1 MILAETGVSVFS
13 SLFENFWVVLL
24 LKTVA
29 VMGFFLVVPLGVGY
43 VEHKGLAHMQARLG
57 PMEAGAFHG
66 WAQLVADGVKF
77 IQKEDVIPAAADRH
91 VFSLAPAVAMIPYIA
106 ILVVLPISDSWF
118 AENLDVGIFF
128 VLAMSSVSVIGVMMA
143 GWSSANKFSLI
154 GALRAAAQLIAYELP
169 LVIAAAAVVMQAGTL
184 SMIGIVEA
192 QHSLWFIIPQLPG
205 FLIFM
210 MAAFAE
216 LQRPPFD
223 MPIADS
229 EIIFGAYTEYTGLK
243 FAFFLLAEYG
253 GIVAF
258 SGIAS
263 RAVPGRLP
271 AAAGHPDPGPVDDDG
286 QDRRARLLLHLAPG
300 HVSAAAR
307 GPAPAVLLAGVDPA
321 VVGPDHGRGRG
332 EGGVL
337 DGRADA
343 EASGT
348 GLGLAKGL
356 SVTLKTMLQPAVT
369 QQYPRVKPDLP
380 PRTRGVIALKEANC
394 TVCYKCSRECPDW
407 CIYIDAHKETHD
419 PAGGG
424 RARSQKV
431 LDRFAIDYALC
442 MYCGICVEVCP
453 FDALFWSPEFEYGEY
468 DIDLMTHE
476 KERLEEWTYTVLP
489 PPALEDGAVPT
500 EEQAS

>member
-13 SLFENFWVVLL
+13 SLFQNFWVVLL
-24 LKTVA
+24 LKTIA

-57 PMEAGAFHG
+57 PMEAGRFHG

-192 QHSLWFIIPQLPG
+192 QQDLWFIVPQLPG

-210 MAAFAE
+210 IAAFAE

-258 SGIAS
+258 SGIA
-263 RAVPGRLP
+263 AVLYLGGYQPLPGIP
-271 AAAGHPDPGPVDDDG
+271 IPGPLMMMG
-286 QDRRARLLLHLAPG
+286 KIGALAFFFIWLRATYPRLREDQLQRF
-300 HVSAAAR
+300 SW
-307 GPAPAVLLAGVDPA
+307 
-321 VVGPDHGRGRG
+321 
-332 EGGVL
+332 
-337 DGRADA
+337 
-343 EASGT
+343 
-348 GLGLAKGL
+348 LGLIPLSLALIMGVAVAK
-356 SVTLKTMLQPAVT
+356 VA
-369 QQYPRVKPDLP
+369 
-380 PRTRGVIALKEANC
+380 
-394 TVCYKCSRECPDW
+394 
-407 CIYIDAHKETHD
+407 
-419 PAGGG
+419 
-424 RARSQKV
+424 
-431 LDRFAIDYALC
+431 F
-442 MYCGICVEVCP
+442 
-453 FDALFWSPEFEYGEY
+453 
-468 DIDLMTHE
+468 
-476 KERLEEWTYTVLP
+476 
-489 PPALEDGAVPT
+489 
-500 EEQAS
+500 

>member
-1 MILAETGVSVFS
+1 M
-13 SLFENFWVVLL
+13 
-24 LKTVA
+24 
-29 VMGFFLVVPLGVGY
+29 
-43 VEHKGLAHMQARLG
+43 
-57 PMEAGAFHG
+57 
-66 WAQLVADGVKF
+66 KF
-77 IQKEDVIPAAADRH
+77 IQKEDVIPAAADRN

-169 LVIAAAAVVMQAGTL
+169 LVIAAAAIVMQAGTL

-192 QHSLWFIIPQLPG
+192 QQDLWFIIPQFPG

-210 MAAFAE
+210 IAAFAE

-258 SGIAS
+258 SGIA
-263 RAVPGRLP
+263 AVLYLGRVP
-271 AAAGHPDPGPVDDDG
+271 AAPGHPDPRAADDDG
-286 QDRRARLLLHLAPG
+286 QDRRARLLLHLAPRD
-300 HVSAAAR
+300 VPAAAR
-307 GPAPAVLLAGVDPA
+307 GPAPALLLARVDPPVPGA
-321 VVGPDHGRGRG
+321 DHGRGGG

-343 EASGT
+343 QARDRARARQGP
-348 GLGLAKGL
+348 

-424 RARSQKV
+424 RARSAKV

-468 DIDLMTHE
+468 DLDLMTHE
-476 KERLEEWTYTVLP
+476 KERLEDWTYTVLP

>member
-77 IQKEDVIPAAADRH
+77 IQKEDVIPAAADRN

-128 VLAMSSVSVIGVMMA
+128 VLAMSSISVIGIMMA

-169 LVIAAAAVVMQAGTL
+169 LVIAAAAIVMQAGTL

-192 QHSLWFIIPQLPG
+192 QQDLWFIIPQFPG
-205 FLIFM
+205 FVIFM
-210 MAAFAE
+210 IAAFAE

-258 SGIAS
+258 SGIA
-263 RAVPGRLP
+263 AVLYLGGYQPLPGIP
-271 AAAGHPDPGPVDDDG
+271 IPGPLMMMG
-286 QDRRARLLLHLAPG
+286 KIGALAFLFIWLRA
-300 HVSAAAR
+300 
-307 GPAPAVLLAGVDPA
+307 
-321 VVGPDHGRGRG
+321 
-332 EGGVL
+332 
-337 DGRADA
+337 
-343 EASGT
+343 T
-348 GLGLAKGL
+348 
-356 SVTLKTMLQPAVT
+356 
-369 QQYPRVKPDLP
+369 YPRLREDQLQRFSWLALIPLSLALIM
-380 PRTRGVIALKEANC
+380 GVAVA
-394 TVCYKCSRECPDW
+394 
-407 CIYIDAHKETHD
+407 
-419 PAGGG
+419 
-424 RARSQKV
+424 KV
-431 LDRFAIDYALC
+431 AF
-442 MYCGICVEVCP
+442 
-453 FDALFWSPEFEYGEY
+453 
-468 DIDLMTHE
+468 
-476 KERLEEWTYTVLP
+476 
-489 PPALEDGAVPT
+489 
-500 EEQAS
+500 

>member
-13 SLFENFWVVLL
+13 ALFENFWVVLL

-77 IQKEDVIPAAADRH
+77 IQKEDVIPAAADRN

-128 VLAMSSVSVIGVMMA
+128 VLAMSSISVIGIMMA

-169 LVIAAAAVVMQAGTL
+169 LVIAAAAIVMQAGTL
-184 SMIGIVEA
+184 SMVGIVEA
-192 QHSLWFIIPQLPG
+192 QQDLWFIIPQFPG

-210 MAAFAE
+210 IAAFAE

-258 SGIAS
+258 SGIA
-263 RAVPGRLP
+263 AVLYLGGYQPLPGIP
-271 AAAGHPDPGPVDDDG
+271 IPGPLMMMG
-286 QDRRARLLLHLAPG
+286 KIGALAFFFIWLRA
-300 HVSAAAR
+300 
-307 GPAPAVLLAGVDPA
+307 
-321 VVGPDHGRGRG
+321 
-332 EGGVL
+332 
-337 DGRADA
+337 
-343 EASGT
+343 T
-348 GLGLAKGL
+348 
-356 SVTLKTMLQPAVT
+356 
-369 QQYPRVKPDLP
+369 YPRLREDQLQRFSWLALIPLSLALIM
-380 PRTRGVIALKEANC
+380 GVAVA
-394 TVCYKCSRECPDW
+394 
-407 CIYIDAHKETHD
+407 
-419 PAGGG
+419 
-424 RARSQKV
+424 KV
-431 LDRFAIDYALC
+431 AF
-442 MYCGICVEVCP
+442 
-453 FDALFWSPEFEYGEY
+453 
-468 DIDLMTHE
+468 
-476 KERLEEWTYTVLP
+476 
-489 PPALEDGAVPT
+489 
-500 EEQAS
+500 